1 MIPRVTPLDNP
12 LVLYNHDGQS
22 AHHYD
27 INLYHEVLQLH
38 QNSDAPLQLE
48 EVKPDPNGDAP
59 IVDEEE
65 KEYNP

>member
-1 MIPRVTPLDNP
+1 MTPSVVPLDNL

-27 INLYHEVLQLH
+27 INLYHVVLQLH

-48 EVKPDPNGDAP
+48 DVKLDPNGDAP
-59 IVDEEE
+59 IVDKVE
-65 KEYNP
+65 KEHDP

>member
-1 MIPRVTPLDNP
+1 MISSVVSLDD
-12 LVLYNHDGQS
+12 LLILYDHDGQS

-48 EVKPDPNGDAP
+48 EVKPEPNGDAP
-59 IVDEEE
+59 IVDKE
-65 KEYNP
+65 KKEHDP